1 VSSWCHW
8 DRGSSAPEFA
18 RFAIGRQRAAEYGL
32 HVTFSTIPGT
42 SGQIVFS
49 QSPGVGTQV
58 EYGDTIQL
66 FMV

>member
-1 VSSWCHW
+1 
-8 DRGSSAPEFA
+8 
-18 RFAIGRQRAAEYGL
+18 
-32 HVTFSTIPGT
+32 VTFSTIPGT